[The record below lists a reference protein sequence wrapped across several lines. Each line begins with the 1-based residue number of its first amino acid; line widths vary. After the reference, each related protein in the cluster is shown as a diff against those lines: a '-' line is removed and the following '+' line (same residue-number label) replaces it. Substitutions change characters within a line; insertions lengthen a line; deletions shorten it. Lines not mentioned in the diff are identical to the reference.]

1 MEVQVL
7 HQQGPMAGSIWAGS
21 KGTWIGL
28 DIQKLQSWMWESHFK
43 ATLWTAG
50 KCTEVEVAGGWPPAW
65 LDFAN
70 FELTWSGSVGLI
82 SSRPTAEVAVLR
94 VQMHKKT
101 QEKPVDLAAVCLVQ
115 EEHVCL
121 ALPKSRTWLCC
132 LFHVCSEHKSQG
144 LDFRVYSFHHCLV
157 CRLHQVGF
165 CQDVKR
171 WIGFWTTE
179 DKQLVLKIIE
189 YFCLSSPRW
198 MDKLLLLGERL
209 LIVGTFTKYINWLD
223 FVYQYDWW
231 SFIINQKS
239 NHRPVFS
246 VALEDLELVYFHQ
259 AGW

>member
-21 KGTWIGL
+21 KGTWIVGL
-28 DIQKLQSWMWESHFK
+28 TFRSFSLGCGSPIFK

-82 SSRPTAEVAVLR
+82 SSRLTAEVTVLR

-101 QEKPVDLAAVCLVQ
+101 QEKSVDLAAVFLVQ

-121 ALPKSRTWLCC
+121 ALPKSCTWLCS

-157 CRLHQVGF
+157 CRLLQVGF
-165 CQDVKR
+165 
-171 WIGFWTTE
+171 
-179 DKQLVLKIIE
+179 L
-189 YFCLSSPRW
+189 PRCEK
-198 MDKLLLLGERL
+198 MDWLLNYWR
-209 LIVGTFTKYINWLD
+209 
-223 FVYQYDWW
+223 
-231 SFIINQKS
+231 
-239 NHRPVFS
+239 
-246 VALEDLELVYFHQ
+246 
-259 AGW
+259 